1 MAKNTSVSLGHHFE
15 QFVDE
20 LIASGR
26 YASAS
31 EVVRAGLRKL
41 EEERDRMVLGEGLA
55 CGTAIYNYQV
65 LLRKLDN
72 EREQW
77 LQDNA
82 KAIEAY
88 NEKVAAKGAFSDGV
102 RKF

>member
-55 CGTAIYNYQV
+55 SGTATYNYQV

>member
-1 MAKNTSVSLGHHFE
+1 MAKNTSISLGHHFD

-20 LIASGR
+20 LVASGR

-41 EEERDRMVLGEGLA
+41 EEERDRMVLGEGVA
-55 CGTAIYNYQV
+55 SGTATYNYRAIF
-65 LLRKLDN
+65 RKLND

-77 LQDNA
+77 LKDNA

-88 NEKVAAKGAFSDGV
+88 NEKVEANGTFGDSV